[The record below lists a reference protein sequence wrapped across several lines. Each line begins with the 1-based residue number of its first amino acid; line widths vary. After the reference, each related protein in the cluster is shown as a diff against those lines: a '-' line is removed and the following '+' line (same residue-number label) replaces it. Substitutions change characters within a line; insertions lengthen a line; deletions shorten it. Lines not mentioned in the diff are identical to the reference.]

1 MTENPSPSD
10 NVPPTRPPRLSRSR
24 FDLTRFGLREPLVRV
39 LGHAA
44 VLAVVA
50 LGVWAARLGLDR
62 LPLGEAVQAELP
74 AEAAEMIAAPEVQ
87 LDIADLPPYSG
98 GALVAEGIRRIADSH
113 TILPERP
120 RLDIVRYVV
129 QPGDTIFG
137 IAEAFGLRPESVL
150 WGNYDTLK
158 DDPHFLQ
165 PGQELNIPPVDGI
178 LYAWHAGDGLN
189 GVADFYHVAAED
201 IVDWPGNDL
210 DPGVDWANPPIE
222 AGTVV
227 MIPGGRRE
235 FVTWSAGRI
244 TRQNPGVAR
253 ILGPG
258 ACGTIYDGPVGT
270 GTFIFPTPSHYLS
283 GYDYNPGANH
293 PAIDLAGDTGHAIY
307 ASDNGVI
314 VYAGWNDWGYGL
326 VIVVDH
332 GNGWQTLYAHLSQIN
347 VVCGQAA
354 YQGNV
359 IGLMG
364 CTGNCSGSH
373 LHFEMLNEQYGKV
386 NPWDFLQ

>member
-1 MTENPSPSD
+1 MTEETPSPESL
-10 NVPPTRPPRLSRSR
+10 PPSRPPRLSRIR
-24 FDLTRFGLREPLVRV
+24 FDLTRFGLREPV
-39 LGHAA
+39 LRLLSHAA

-62 LPLGEAVQAELP
+62 LPLGETVGADAL
-74 AEAAEMIAAPEVQ
+74 AEAAEAESLTDVQFEV
-87 LDIADLPPYSG
+87 ADLPAYG
-98 GALVAEGIRRIADSH
+98 GPIADAGIVRIADAH

-120 RLDIVRYVV
+120 RMEIVRYVV

-150 WGNYDTLK
+150 WGNYDILQ
-158 DDPHFLQ
+158 DNPHALR
-165 PGQELNIPPVDGI
+165 PGQELEVPPVDGTI
-178 LYAWHAGDGLN
+178 YAWHEGDGLN
-189 GVADFYHVAAED
+189 GVASFFGVAPED
-201 IVDWPGNDL
+201 IVDWPGNNLEPDI
-210 DPGVDWANPPIE
+210 DVANPSIP
-222 AGTVV
+222 AGTLIVV
-227 MIPGGRRE
+227 PGGYRE
-235 FVTWSAGRI
+235 FVTWSAPRI
-244 TRQNPGVAR
+244 TRSNPGVAR

-258 ACGTIYDGPVGT
+258 ACGMVYDGPVGT

-293 PAIDLAGDTGHAIY
+293 PAIDLAGDTGHPIY

-347 VVCGQAA
+347 VVCGQAV

-364 CTGNCSGSH
+364 CTGNCTGPH
-373 LHFEMLNEQYGKV
+373 LHFEMLNETYGKV